1 MIKCSKKLALFIAVI
16 CISALAFA
24 QDKPPTGTEII
35 EHMTAVLTPDNSKG
49 SMRQSIITST
59 GKTRSFEF
67 DMYSG
72 NRGEKNLM
80 IYTAPAA
87 VRGQAFLM
95 LNNADDIW
103 TYFPRTNRTR
113 KLASSAK
120 NQKVQG
126 SDFTYDDLGSGDSW
140 RTEYFSENQGAETF
154 ADVKCWKV
162 RSDGIPDKDPAYFRI
177 MIWVRQSDFYPLKM
191 DYYENDGKV
200 AKSLF
205 FEDIQMIEDYP
216 TAMRM
221 VMQNN
226 EKGTETSM
234 ETLAITYTWK
244 PARDFFSERS
254 LKR

>member
-1 MIKCSKKLALFIAVI
+1 MSVW
-16 CISALAFA
+16 ISASVLA
-24 QDKPPTGTEII
+24 QENLPTGAEII
-35 EHMTAVLTPDNSKG
+35 DNMIEVLTPENSKG
-49 SMRQSIITST
+49 SIRQTIITSS

-67 DMYSG
+67 EMYSA

-80 IYTAPAA
+80 LYTAPAA
-87 VRGQAFLM
+87 VRGQSFLM

-140 RTEYFSENQGAETF
+140 KTEYLSENLGAEKF

-162 RSDGIPDKDPAYFRI
+162 ESNGIPEEDPAYFRI
-177 MIWVRQSDFYPLKM
+177 MIWVRQSDYYPLKM
-191 DYYENDGKV
+191 DYYEDDGKV

-205 FEDIQMIEDYP
+205 FEDIQLIEGYP

-221 VMQNN
+221 VMYNN

-234 ETLAITYTWK
+234 ETRAITYSWE
-244 PARDFFSERS
+244 PASGFFSERS